1 MSMEWRHFQEKR
13 TKRKMIDFLM
23 QLHHL
28 VHCFKTK
35 KMTIFLTFMFSHLIV
50 REQVIAKE
58 ATFGIGRVRAATG
71 RL

>member
-1 MSMEWRHFQEKR
+1 MEWRHFQEKR

-35 KMTIFLTFMFSHLIV
+35 KLNVFPIFMFSLV